1 MLFRTIRSLSAVLAC
16 LLLVSAPARAAIIN
30 WEYAG
35 TVSSNVTHYGG
46 VNVGDTVTMTIGVD
60 TDATDLYG
68 SNASPSVQS
77 CGLYVV
83 PSVTVSFGG
92 LVYQSWSPTLTLNT
106 PAGPGNCGYGPSQDG
121 YVLVGATPSNAAP
134 GALPWRIYAEIRDV
148 PVSNHLPMTP
158 PLGSGVFLELAN
170 GFMPPSSALFAMTA
184 NLTAIGGPTTTA
196 AVPEPATISLALVGL
211 ASFGARQLARRRA
224 RR

>member
-1 MLFRTIRSLSAVLAC
+1 M
-16 LLLVSAPARAAIIN
+16 
-30 WEYAG
+30 
-35 TVSSNVTHYGG
+35 
-46 VNVGDTVTMTIGVD
+46 
-60 TDATDLYG
+60 
-68 SNASPSVQS
+68 
-77 CGLYVV
+77 
-83 PSVTVSFGG
+83 
-92 LVYQSWSPTLTLNT
+92 
-106 PAGPGNCGYGPSQDG
+106 
-121 YVLVGATPSNAAP
+121 LVGATPSNAAP

-148 PVSNHLPMTP
+148 PVSDHLPMTP